1 MEMQSL
7 EFAQLVSC
15 LSLRI
20 TGDWMDL
27 RRELELWTFNI
38 VVTAIDYEDYKRTWN
53 KVALV
58 FSLLVLTLTG
68 TFICPVESVST
79 ICCDFFHSRARG
91 SRNPGL
97 EMELVP
103 LTATLCSLLGRLCFL
118 FPRP

>member
-68 TFICPVESVST
+68 TFISSL
-79 ICCDFFHSRARG
+79 A
-91 SRNPGL
+91 
-97 EMELVP
+97 LVP
-103 LTATLCSLLGRLCFL
+103 ISSGFQCILKTT
-118 FPRP
+118 